1 MLFPSF
7 SVSWTFLFFLFP
19 LYSFFDL
26 LAFCLVAIFN
36 FFCCIFVFFP
46 AFSYSNL
53 DRWSE
58 SSSPLFKF
66 ISIWC
71 VWFFY
76 CYYFAERFSL
86 AESFEIQS
94 SNIRNDVIRM
104 KYWMKQGVNRCNIK
118 TELDDPENV
127 GRQIFIQHDFSSS
140 NMIFSFFAIFA
151 FC

>member
-1 MLFPSF
+1 M
-7 SVSWTFLFFLFP
+7 VGIFFAAVQVH
-19 LYSFFDL
+19 FDL
-26 LAFCLVAIFN
+26 MCVIFLLLL
-36 FFCCIFVFFP
+36 
-46 AFSYSNL
+46 FS
-53 DRWSE
+53 
-58 SSSPLFKF
+58 
-66 ISIWC
+66 
-71 VWFFY
+71 
-76 CYYFAERFSL
+76 ERFSL

-104 KYWMKQGVNRCNIK
+104 KCWMKQGVNRCNIK